1 MNKKRLELDEILCG
15 IINITEPD
23 GDTHVYFDPPM
34 ELKMKYP
41 AIRYKRTRIDKV
53 YANNIAYMYRTPY
66 ELIVIDKNPDSEYI
80 SKLLALPY
88 CSHNRHYT
96 ANNLHHDV
104 FTIYY

>member
-15 IINITEPD
+15 IIDITEPD

-34 ELKMKYP
+34 TLKMKYP
-41 AIRYKRTRIDKV
+41 AIRYTRTQIDNV
-53 YANNIAYMYRTPY
+53 YANNIAYMHRTPY
-66 ELIVIDKNPDSEYI
+66 ELIVIDKNPDSEYV

-88 CSHNRHYT
+88 CRHTRHYK
-96 ANNLHHDV
+96 AENLNHDV

>member
-1 MNKKRLELDEILCG
+1 MNNKRLELDRILCG

-34 ELKMKYP
+34 DLKMKYP
-41 AIRYKRTRIDKV
+41 AIRYKRKQFDKV

-66 ELIVIDKNPDSEYI
+66 EVIVIDKNPDSEYV
-80 SKLLALPY
+80 SKLLELPY
-88 CSHNRHYT
+88 CSHDRHYT
-96 ANNLHHDV
+96 ANNLNHEV